1 MNPRTS
7 DPSSSSPH
15 SIRCGKQSLDLTT
28 PSLMAVLNVT
38 PDSFSDG
45 GRWLA
50 NNKPAVEKLT
60 AEALR
65 MCEAGAKILDVGGES
80 TRPGASPVSLQQEL
94 DRVIP
99 TVEALV
105 EASDAIVSVD
115 TSSPEVMREAARVG
129 AGLINDVRALQRDG
143 AMDVARECGLPVCL
157 MHMQGSP
164 KSMQEM
170 PTYSHPVK
178 DVADFLTKRVQACV
192 QAGLARDQIV
202 VDPGFGFGK
211 TLEHNL
217 ALLNGLGSLCSLGFP
232 VLVGVSRKSMIGA
245 ITGKPTGQR
254 LSGSLTLGL
263 LALQNGASI
272 LRVHDVEET
281 ADMLKIFQAAKDAE
295 AV

>member
-1 MNPRTS
+1 M
-7 DPSSSSPH
+7 
-15 SIRCGKQSLDLTT
+15 
-28 PSLMAVLNVT
+28 
-38 PDSFSDG
+38 
-45 GRWLA
+45 
-50 NNKPAVEKLT
+50 T
-60 AEALR
+60 AEALH

-99 TVEALV
+99 AVEALV
-105 EASDAIVSVD
+105 ETTDAVVSVD
-115 TSSPEVMREAARVG
+115 TSSPNVMREAARAG
-129 AGLINDVRALQRDG
+129 AGLINDVRALQLDG
-143 AMDVARECGLPVCL
+143 ALEAAHHSKLPVCL

-164 KSMQEM
+164 KTMQEM

-178 DVADFLTKRVQACV
+178 DVADFLTKRAQACV
-192 QAGLARDQIV
+192 QAGLAHDQILL
-202 VDPGFGFGK
+202 DPGFGFGK

-232 VLVGVSRKSMIGA
+232 LLVGVSRKSMIGA
-245 ITGKPTGQR
+245 ITGKPVGQR
-254 LSGSLTLGL
+254 LSGSLALGL
-263 LALQNGASI
+263 LALQNGASV